1 MSISTR
7 PCLGF
12 MIWLF
17 AGGLVLG
24 AAVAVS
30 SPAEEK
36 VEGQLLLKDALA
48 TPNEPVSI
56 EVLLVRKTLLGQAGL
71 GGEPIELLI
80 DKKTV
85 AAGMTGGDGRAFIEY
100 RPQTRGTY
108 RITARVGRTSR
119 VTAPEDTATLAVW
132 ERRQPLLLVE
142 AGALMEEPPSEP
154 LPGLPLTLRR
164 PAVPKAMP
172 EAPDELKRLGRF
184 YYNVIYLLW
193 SADEEVVFD
202 LAELRRWLQQQKFPL
217 GYVVKMQPGRAAL
230 GNYLEQLK
238 QQGWSTAK
246 IGIGRTRAFA
256 ETLVEHRLD
265 VIIVPEPSRG
275 DFPRKVRIA
284 KDWKEVRRKL

>member
-48 TPNEPVSI
+48 TPNEPVSV

-119 VTAPEDTATLAVW
+119 VTAAEDTATLAVW

-172 EAPDELKRLGRF
+172 EAPDELQRLGRF

>member
-1 MSISTR
+1 
-7 PCLGF
+7 

-48 TPNEPVSI
+48 TPNEPVSV

-119 VTAPEDTATLAVW
+119 VTAAEDTATLAVW

-172 EAPDELKRLGRF
+172 EAPDELQRLGRF